1 MNPDV
6 PLNVQNFYK
15 VNDVDT
21 FQLDRPF
28 HRGDRDENNEFS
40 SQRKDA
46 IEEASK
52 QGVKKVFG
60 GGNKEI
66 KEGSKRKGGRGD
78 RDANAMGNGVGGRDG
93 PSGGRQHTEQEQ

>member
-28 HRGDRDENNEFS
+28 HRGDRDENNEF
-40 SQRKDA
+40 
-46 IEEASK
+46 
-52 QGVKKVFG
+52 KV
-60 GGNKEI
+60 
-66 KEGSKRKGGRGD
+66 R
-78 RDANAMGNGVGGRDG
+78 
-93 PSGGRQHTEQEQ
+93 